1 MADIQAD
8 ILDVVINIST
18 ATTTTLVSAVSGK
31 CIKVWGIW
39 VQSAGT
45 QTMKFQDGTPTILI
59 PVIDFATRERLF
71 IQQYS
76 TPYPWFTTVAGA
88 KLDVVTTQ
96 AVQLSGRLYY
106 SQGDI

>member
-1 MADIQAD
+1 MADVPAEIV
-8 ILDVVINIST
+8 DVVINIST
-18 ATTTTLVSAVSGK
+18 GTTTTLVSAASGK
-31 CIKVWGIW
+31 RIKVWGIW

-59 PVIDFATRERLF
+59 PVIDFAARERLF
-71 IQQYS
+71 IQQNDI
-76 TPYPWFTTVAGA
+76 PYPWFTTVAGA

-106 SQGDI
+106 SQGD